1 MIIRK
6 GSLPSLLAINFLQ
19 RKLTSIKKK
28 CWQNLRSMYTEE
40 MKKIGAEPEDE
51 GEEITGEVYFPTL
64 SILKLL
70 SS

>member
-1 MIIRK
+1 
-6 GSLPSLLAINFLQ
+6 
-19 RKLTSIKKK
+19 
-28 CWQNLRSMYTEE
+28 